1 MNILRDLR
9 IANNLKQYE
18 IAKYLSYSKSSYGDF
33 EKKGT
38 TNIYVY
44 IKLAYLYD
52 VNIGYLLG
60 ITKNIVHLTEEEK
73 KIIALKYNVNNY
85 LKDKIGIINYDIPR
99 K

>member
-1 MNILRDLR
+1 MKLLNIYH
-9 IANNLKQYE
+9 ILKVAMV
-18 IAKYLSYSKSSYGDF
+18 ILK
-33 EKKGT
+33 KKGT